1 MRFRGGSRVF
11 FFRIK
16 KNISLFSFLSI
27 SPARH
32 SLADAAHSSSPYVR
46 YHWSVS
52 ATTHASPERE
62 TTARSGSE

>member
-1 MRFRGGSRVF
+1 M
-11 FFRIK
+11 IK
-16 KNISLFSFLSI
+16 NIISLFSFL
-27 SPARH
+27 PERH

>member
-1 MRFRGGSRVF
+1 MSFGAAF
-11 FFRIK
+11 FSPVKNQK
-16 KNISLFSFLSI
+16 KNILFSF

-52 ATTHASPERE
+52 ATTQASPERD